1 MSSILLSIQR
11 GFGMLSSK
19 PIGTRDQVLEV
30 VIMTRRVRVNP
41 RVRVGSG
48 RNSEYGSGT
57 GTGKIMGYGYG
68 SGSTNAVPADL
79 YFLRGLYSLCFDDQL
94 YASRLLP

>member
-11 GFGMLSSK
+11 GFGLLSSK

-41 RVRVGSG
+41 RVWVGRVEILSTG
-48 RNSEYGSGT
+48 RVRVRVTLLGT
-57 GTGKIMGYGYG
+57 GRVAQMLYPQT
-68 SGSTNAVPADL
+68 STV
-79 YFLRGLYSLCFDDQL
+79 GLFSLENQHLSFVTIT
-94 YASRLLP
+94 